1 MSSAMRT
8 WPGKPYPQGA
18 TWDGEGT
25 NFSIFSEH
33 ADGVELCLFD
43 NPEDS
48 EPTHVVELHE
58 RTNLNWH
65 VYLPDVR
72 PGQLYGYRVHGPWD
86 PHNGHRFNHH
96 KLLLDPY
103 AKSVAGEIT
112 WDETVFG
119 YQVGTDD
126 TVMDRRDS
134 AGSMSKCV
142 VVDPAF
148 EWGDDR
154 KPNVPWNRTVIYE
167 SHVKGMTMQ
176 HPGVPEHLRGTYLG
190 MSYDPIIDHLL
201 SLGVTA
207 IELLPVHEFTND
219 HFLVEK
225 GLRNYWG
232 YNSIAFLSPTSRYA
246 TERSRH
252 TLNEFK
258 TMVKRFH
265 AAGIE
270 VILDVVYNHT
280 GEGNH
285 MGPTLSLRGVD
296 NKSYYRLVAGDE
308 RHYMDYTGT
317 GNSLNMVHARTMQL
331 MMDSLRYWTLDM
343 HVDGFRFDLAPVLA
357 RELHEVNRL
366 GTFFDIIQ
374 QDPVL
379 SQVKLI
385 AEPWD
390 LGEGGYMVGEFPIGW
405 AEWNGEYR
413 DAVRSF
419 WRGDP
424 GKLPEMAS
432 RLSGSADIFAASR
445 RNTYASIN
453 FVTAHDGYTLADLTA
468 FEAKHN
474 EANGEDNNDGH
485 NHNLSRN
492 WGAEGPTGNVGVNA
506 LRLQMRKNFIATLM
520 FSQGVRMLLGGDEM
534 GRSQGGNNNAY
545 CQDNEISWVDWD
557 LDDDQVE
564 LLDFTRRAVEIFND
578 HAVLRRRAFF
588 TGNPIAGDGVKDVTW
603 LRPDGTE
610 MQGDDWHAGDAF
622 CMGMLIDGQATDEV
636 DERGRAAKGDT
647 ILLVLNSGETSRS
660 FSMPDMDR
668 RGAWEVLLDTARED
682 QEGNLR
688 QLPGLVVPAH
698 SLSLSRFVGD
708 REARGGG

>member
-1 MSSAMRT
+1 MSTMRS

-43 NPEDS
+43 DPDDG
-48 EPTHVVELHE
+48 EPSHVVTLSE

-65 VYLPDVR
+65 CYLPDVR

-86 PHNGHRFNHH
+86 PSNGHRFNPN
-96 KLLLDPY
+96 KLLIDPY

-112 WDETVFG
+112 WGDEVFG
-119 YQVGTDD
+119 YAVGEGDL
-126 TVMDRRDS
+126 VMDTRDS
-134 AGSMSKCV
+134 AGSMPKCV

-148 EWGDDR
+148 EWAGDR
-154 KPNVPWNRTVIYE
+154 KPDTPWNRTVIYE
-167 SHVKGMTMQ
+167 AHVKGMTKL
-176 HPGVPEHLRGTYLG
+176 HPGVPDELKGTYLG
-190 MSYDPIIDHLL
+190 MAYEPIIDHLQ

-207 IELLPVHEFTND
+207 IELLPVHEFTTD
-219 HFLVEK
+219 RFLVEK
-225 GLRNYWG
+225 GLTNYWG
-232 YNSIAFLSPTSRYA
+232 YNSIAFLSPAARYA
-246 TERSRH
+246 TLRSRH
-252 TLNEFK
+252 VLNEFK
-258 TMVKRFH
+258 SMVKAYHR
-265 AAGIE
+265 AGIE

-280 GEGNH
+280 GEGSH
-285 MGPTLSLRGVD
+285 LGPTLSLRGVD
-296 NKSYYRLVAGDE
+296 NRSYYRLVPGDE

-317 GNSLNMVHARTMQL
+317 GNSLNMVHSRTMQL
-331 MMDSLRYWTLDM
+331 MMDSLRYWALEM

-390 LGEGGYMVGEFPIGW
+390 LGEGGYMVGDFPVGW

-424 GKLPEMAS
+424 GQLPVMAS
-432 RLSGSADIFAASR
+432 RLSGSSDIFAASG

-468 FEAKHN
+468 YEHKHN
-474 EANGEDNNDGH
+474 DANGEGNNDGH

-492 WGAEGPTGNVGVNA
+492 WGTEGPTEQVAVNQM
-506 LRLQMRKNFIATLM
+506 RLQMRKNFIATLM

-534 GRSQGGNNNAY
+534 GRTQGGNNNAY
-545 CQDNEISWVDWD
+545 CQDNEISWVDWN
-557 LDDDQVE
+557 LDEDAQE
-564 LLDFTRRAVEIFND
+564 LLQFTRRATEIFES

-588 TGNPIAGDGVKDVTW
+588 NGNPIAGVGLKDLTW
-603 LRPDGTE
+603 LRPDGSE
-610 MQGDDWHAGDAF
+610 MGDGDWNDQSNF
-622 CMGMLIDGQATDEV
+622 CFGMLIDGQATDEV
-636 DERGRAAKGDT
+636 DSRGRAAKGDT
-647 ILLVLNSGETSRS
+647 LLLVLNGGETSRQ
-660 FSMPDMDR
+660 FTMPAVDR
-668 RGAWEVLLDTARED
+668 RAGRWEVLLDTARKH
-682 QEGNLR
+682 QEGNVR

-698 SLSLSRFVGD
+698 SLSLSRFVGE
-708 REARGGG
+708 REVRG